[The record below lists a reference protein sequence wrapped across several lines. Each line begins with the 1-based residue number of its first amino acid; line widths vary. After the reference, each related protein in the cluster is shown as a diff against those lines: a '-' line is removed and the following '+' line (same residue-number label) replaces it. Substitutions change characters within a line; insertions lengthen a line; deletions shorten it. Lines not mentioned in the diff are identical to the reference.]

1 MTETGTNR
9 QPDAPRDGGSRLW
22 KWTKRIL
29 LGIVGLVVVVMLA
42 GVIYQFVATR
52 LAYREYPAPGE
63 MVAVS
68 GHDMQLYCTGKAGG
82 PTVVMDSG
90 IGGSVLDW
98 QTVQPKVAKFVRVC
112 SYDRSGL
119 GWSESGPKP
128 RTSPQIVKELHA
140 LLKNAGGGGPY
151 VLVGHSFGGANVQ
164 LYAAE
169 YPKEVAGMVLVD
181 SALDSRVL
189 DKDLRDAAEGATPSP
204 LTLKVLAPLGIPR
217 LSAGGSGEGGSPEG
231 PEKER
236 NAIYNS
242 TRHLYAFADESAT
255 INKSVAKATDA
266 APSLGEKPLIVLSAD
281 SRQYPG
287 FTKGQAKRFNERTNE
302 FEAGLTDLSENSKL
316 VVAKKSAHY
325 IQFDR
330 PGLVVDSIRRVVDV
344 ARDGGRV

>member
-1 MTETGTNR
+1 MVTREDR
-9 QPDAPRDGGSRLW
+9 PRPASARGRLW
-22 KWTKRIL
+22 LWIRRAL
-29 LGIVGLVVVVMLA
+29 VALVGLVVVVLLA
-42 GVIYQFVATR
+42 GLLYQFVATR

-68 GHDMQLYCTGKAGG
+68 GHGMQLYCAGKARGG

-90 IGGSVLDW
+90 IGGGVLDW
-98 QTVQPKVAKFVRVC
+98 QTVQPKVAKFARVC

-189 DKDLRDAAEGATPSP
+189 DKDLRDAAEGATPSS
-204 LTLKVLAPLGIPR
+204 LTLKAMAPLGIVR
-217 LSAGGSGEGGSPEG
+217 LLSGGSGEGGPPEG
-231 PEKER
+231 FGEER

-242 TRHLYAFADESAT
+242 TRHIYAFAEESAT

-266 APSLGEKPLIVLSAD
+266 APSLGEKPLIVLSRRRSVPPSTSTAWRPSSVPRLARD
-281 SRQYPG
+281 SRPWG
-287 FTKGQAKRFNERTNE
+287 
-302 FEAGLTDLSENSKL
+302 
-316 VVAKKSAHY
+316 
-325 IQFDR
+325 
-330 PGLVVDSIRRVVDV
+330 
-344 ARDGGRV
+344 

>member
-1 MTETGTNR
+1 MVR
-9 QPDAPRDGGSRLW
+9 RADRPRPASARGRLW
-22 KWTKRIL
+22 LWIRRVL
-29 LGIVGLVVVVMLA
+29 LVLVGLILVVLLA
-42 GVIYQFVATR
+42 GLVYQFVATR

-68 GHDMQLYCTGKAGG
+68 GHGMQLYCAGKARGG

-90 IGGSVLDW
+90 IGGGLLDW
-98 QTVQPKVAKFVRVC
+98 QTVQPKVAKFARVC

-140 LLKNAGGGGPY
+140 LLENAGVGGPY
-151 VLVGHSFGGANVQ
+151 VLVGHSFWGANVQ

-204 LTLKVLAPLGIPR
+204 LTLKAMAPLGIVR
-217 LSAGGSGEGGSPEG
+217 LLSGGSGEGGLPEG
-231 PEKER
+231 FEEER

-242 TRHLYAFADESAT
+242 TRHIYAFADESAT

-266 APSLGEKPLIVLSAD
+266 APSLGEKPLIVLSAG

-287 FTKGQAKRFNERTNE
+287 FTKGQAKRFNERANE
-302 FEAGLTDLSENSKL
+302 FEASLPDLSQNSKL
-316 VVAKKSAHY
+316 VEAKDSAHY

-330 PGLVVDSIRRVVDV
+330 PGLVVDAIRRVVEA

>member
-1 MTETGTNR
+1 MVR
-9 QPDAPRDGGSRLW
+9 RAAWPRPASARGRLW
-22 KWTKRIL
+22 LWIRRVL
-29 LGIVGLVVVVMLA
+29 LVLVGLILVVLLA
-42 GVIYQFVATR
+42 GLVYQFVATR

-68 GHDMQLYCTGKAGG
+68 GHSMQLYCAGKARGG

-90 IGGSVLDW
+90 LGGGVLDW
-98 QTVQPKVAKFVRVC
+98 QTVQPKVAKFARVC

-128 RTSPQIVKELHA
+128 RTSLRIVKELHA
-140 LLKNAGGGGPY
+140 LLENAGVGGPY

-181 SALDSRVL
+181 SALDLRVL
-189 DKDLRDAAEGATPSP
+189 DKDLRDATEGAAPSP
-204 LTLKVLAPLGIPR
+204 LTLKAVAPLGIAR
-217 LSAGGSGEGGSPEG
+217 LLSGGSGEGGPPEG
-231 PEKER
+231 FEKER

-242 TRHLYAFADESAT
+242 TRHLYAVADESAT

-266 APSLGEKPLIVLSAD
+266 APSLGEKPLIVLSAGA
-281 SRQYPG
+281 RQYPG
-287 FTKGQAKRFNERTNE
+287 FTKGQAKRMDERANK
-302 FEAGLTDLSENSKL
+302 FEAGLPDLSQNSKL
-316 VVAKKSAHY
+316 VVAKNSAHY

-330 PGLVVDSIRRVVDV
+330 PGLVVDAIRRVVEA